1 MEGGNI
7 VGILEVLSV
16 SEALE
21 ANGFYHDNQD
31 VFTAIDDD
39 SLRALLPLSPFG
51 SSQVSVSI
59 RESGHTELSNACK
72 RTQRHGDQHSKLTTS
87 VQNLI
92 YPLYS
97 GQVASVGR
105 CPDLNNILV
114 NHPATSLVH
123 FMIWSV
129 MFDPSST
136 PILYLRDNS
145 LNGVFVNDHRLGR
158 YNSVV
163 LSEGDII
170 EIKCALK
177 FCVRLY
183 EDKTEL
189 QKLAAFYLPTS
200 TIDSWSISN
209 KVIGFGSFGAVFIA
223 KRRHTAKSYA
233 VKVIRQNA
241 SYTDKRRSKLKD
253 EAEMLQTISHVSK
266 LFFVM

>member
-39 SLRALLPLSPFG
+39 SLRVPLQLSPF

-59 RESGHTELSNACK
+59 MEGGYTRLNIANK
-72 RTQRHGDQHSKLTTS
+72 KTQRHGKQNSKLVAS

-97 GQVASVGR
+97 GQVVSIGR

-145 LNGVFVNDHRLGR
+145 LNGVFVNDRRLGR
-158 YNSVV
+158 YNSAV
-163 LSEGDII
+163 LSEGDVI

-189 QKLAAFYLPTS
+189 QKLAAFYLPIS

-223 KRRHTAKSYA
+223 RRRHAAGNYA
-233 VKVIRQNA
+233 VKVIRQSA

-253 EAEMLQTISHVSK
+253 EAEMLQTISHVS
-266 LFFVM
+266 

>member
-1 MEGGNI
+1 MESGNI

-21 ANGFYHDNQD
+21 TNGFYHDNQD

-39 SLRALLPLSPFG
+39 SLRAVLRLSPF
-51 SSQVSVSI
+51 SSQINVSI
-59 RESGHTELSNACK
+59 KEGGHIGSNIAYK
-72 RTQRHGDQHSKLTTS
+72 RTQGHGEQHSKLATS

-97 GQVASVGR
+97 GQVVSVGR
-105 CPDLNNILV
+105 CPDLNSILV

-163 LSEGDII
+163 LSEGDTI

-223 KRRHTAKSYA
+223 KRRHTAKNYA
-233 VKVIRQNA
+233 VKVIRQSA

-266 LFFVM
+266 PFL